1 MKHSELSSFYFFGTV
16 SPRSG
21 RMVCCTPD
29 LYVAPIVHDQ
39 IDRPQ
44 FEAPSTDYNN
54 MSINDMKVL
63 HQFKDCDSLHRP
75 DIIAAQYRSAENRKT
90 LAEKF
95 GFDSLIQNKKYNK

>member
-1 MKHSELSSFYFFGTV
+1 MKPSELSSFYFFGTV

-21 RMVCCTPD
+21 RIVCCTPD
-29 LYVAPIVHDQ
+29 LYVAPIVDDK
-39 IDRPQ
+39 IARPRL
-44 FEAPSTDYNN
+44 EAPSTDYNN
-54 MSINDMKVL
+54 MSVNDMKVL

-75 DIIAAQYRSAENRKT
+75 DIIAAQYRSAENRRT